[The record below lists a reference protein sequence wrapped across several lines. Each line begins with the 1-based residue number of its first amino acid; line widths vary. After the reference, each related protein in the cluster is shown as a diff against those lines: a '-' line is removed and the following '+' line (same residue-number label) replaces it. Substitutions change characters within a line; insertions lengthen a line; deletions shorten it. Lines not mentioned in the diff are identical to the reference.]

1 MRDAVIASAVRTPIG
16 AFGGALAGV
25 PAPRL
30 GALVVAES
38 LRRAGVDPAQV
49 DEVVMGNVIQAGLG
63 QNPARQAAVQAGVP
77 ETVPAMTVNKVCGSG
92 LKAVALAAQAVRLGD
107 ADVVV
112 AGGMENM
119 SAAPYLLE
127 RARQGY
133 RMGDGTLVD
142 AMIRDGLWCALAHVH
157 MGSTAENV
165 AAEHEVGRE
174 DQDAFAAES
183 QRRAAVAI
191 REGVFADEIV
201 GVPIPQRDGS
211 SVTVTEDEHP
221 RPDTTEERLARLRPA
236 FEPGGSVTAGNAS
249 GINDGAA
256 ATVVM
261 SRERAREL
269 GVRPLAVIRAYASA
283 GVAPRIMGLGPVDA
297 IRRALARAGVE
308 LGDIDL
314 VELNEAFAAQ
324 SLAVIRTLGLDPAR
338 TNVNGGAIALGHP
351 IGASGA
357 RVLTTL
363 LHEMAR
369 RGSRLG
375 LASLCIGGGQGIA
388 MVVEREPSL

>member
-388 MVVEREPSL
+388 MVVEREPPL